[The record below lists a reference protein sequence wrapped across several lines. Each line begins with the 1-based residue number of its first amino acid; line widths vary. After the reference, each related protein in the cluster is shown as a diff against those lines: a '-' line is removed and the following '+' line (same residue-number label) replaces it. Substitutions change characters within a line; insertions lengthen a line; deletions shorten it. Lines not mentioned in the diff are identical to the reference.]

1 MTLRGKLQATF
12 VVLFIFIIG
21 VVGLNF
27 FTFGQ
32 LEGYA
37 PAVNASGS
45 LRMRAYQL
53 AWLSAR
59 SVPAG
64 AEETANIRGDMAA
77 RVAEYD
83 HILTGLEQG
92 DEGLHLLAPS
102 DAAVMAQL
110 QKVKPLWQAYRDDVI
125 AVMDAGTPAAK
136 YEANAKVS
144 AEVADYVAEVDAL
157 VRAYD
162 EASRA
167 RIARAKMIEGL
178 ILILALLV
186 VVGASHFI
194 RAQIL
199 RPLAALTASFHEVAG
214 KEGDLTQQLSADRY
228 DEIGQIVHSFNR
240 FVSDLRELITRAQA
254 CSTEVSGLADT
265 VWHASIE
272 NSKAVEFN
280 AVAVM
285 GTAERTQEQHE
296 EAETLT
302 HSLAGIAAHMDEI
315 RRYASAEGADQ
326 PALIASIEMVGACAQ
341 VAAAASA
348 SLSKASE
355 EIAGHTQD
363 AAASVEEQT
372 ASLAAFAATA
382 EQLKG
387 AAEDLDG
394 LVGRF
399 KV

>member
-125 AVMDAGTPAAK
+125 AVMDAGTPEAK

-167 RIARAKMIEGL
+167 RIARAKMIEGG
-178 ILILALLV
+178 ILVLALLV

-228 DEIGQIVHSFNR
+228 DEIGQIVHSFNS

-265 VWHASIE
+265 VWHASVE

-280 AVAVM
+280 AIAVM

-302 HSLAGIAAHMDEI
+302 QSLAGIAAHMDEI
-315 RRYASAEGADQ
+315 RRYASTEGANQ
-326 PALIASIEMVGACAQ
+326 SELIASIEMAGACAQ
-341 VAAAASA
+341 VAAAAST